1 MPRLENGTG
10 YKVPGPSLEAAQD
23 QDSRSLI
30 IRSRV
35 LDCLEKAPHPM
46 SADEIA
52 ERIDID
58 FISVR
63 PRVSEL
69 HHEGKIRDSGSRR
82 PSRYQRLVTGWE
94 LTHKPKGGVP

>member
-1 MPRLENGTG
+1 MPRLDNGTG
-10 YKVPGPSLEAAQD
+10 YKVPGPSQEAAED
-23 QDSRSLI
+23 QDSRSFI

-35 LDCLEKAPHPM
+35 LDCLKKAQHPL

-52 ERIDID
+52 DQIEID

-94 LTHKPKGGVP
+94 LAPKGERT

>member
-1 MPRLENGTG
+1 MPRLDNLTG
-10 YKVPGPSLEAAQD
+10 YKAHGPSQEAAED
-23 QDSRSLI
+23 QDSRSCI
-30 IRSRV
+30 IRSLV
-35 LDCLEKAPHPM
+35 LDCLKQASHPL

-52 ERIDID
+52 DLIGID

-69 HHEGKIRDSGSRR
+69 HHEGKIRDSGTRR

-94 LTHKPKGGVP
+94 LTPRTEGTHS